1 MPQDTAGP
9 GGRAERPKWFG
20 YLQLA
25 VILGAIAVA
34 LYLARAPERVER
46 IDRSALETQERRPV
60 VSVVQPTPT
69 EQALTLRLTGSVVL
83 KEKATVVSEVVGR
96 VVWVS
101 PKFEPGG
108 SIAANE
114 VFIRIDPEEYELRVE
129 AAGLEVAELEQE
141 VRGKEAR
148 NEDAAR
154 TALKLEKARVALRL
168 AELQLRRTNISL
180 PFDAR
185 VISSSVEIGELAGPP
200 EKVGKAAALGRVY
213 RPGSIRVAAPI
224 EQRDLRH
231 LAPAVGRTAEIRTR
245 MGIFR
250 AKVAAVSSV
259 VAAKSRLA
267 SLFLNFSDDL
277 PAGSL
282 PLPRTFAEIV
292 IAGPEH
298 SGVFV
303 LPDAAAQ
310 ASDRVWVVRD
320 GALNSVEPRILGR
333 IDGGWVVEAFDAGD
347 GVVLGTLPGAREG
360 LAVTAAKP
368 QA

>member
-9 GGRAERPKWFG
+9 DRPKWFG

-25 VILGAIAVA
+25 VILGAIAIA

-60 VSVVQPTPT
+60 VSVVRPTPT

-83 KEKATVVSEVVGR
+83 KEKAAVVSEVVGR

-114 VFIRIDPEEYELRVE
+114 AFIRIDPEEYELRVE
-129 AAGLEVAELEQE
+129 EARLEVAELEHDIS
-141 VRGKEAR
+141 GKEAQG
-148 NEDAAR
+148 EDAAGL
-154 TALKLEKARVALRL
+154 ALKLEKARVALRL

-180 PFDAR
+180 PFDGR
-185 VISSSVEIGELAGPP
+185 VISSSVEVGELAGPA
-200 EKVGKAAALGRVY
+200 EKVGKAAILGRVY

-231 LAPAVGRTAEIRTR
+231 LAPVVGRTAVVRTR
-245 MGIFR
+245 TGIYK

-259 VAAKSRLA
+259 VAPKSRLA

-277 PAGSL
+277 PDTSL
-282 PLPRTFAEIV
+282 PLPLTFAEIV

-298 SGVFV
+298 EGVYV

-320 GALNSVEPRILGR
+320 GALNSVEPQILGR

-360 LAVTAAKP
+360 LAVTTAKP